1 MKGFIEVTNEK
12 GTKHL
17 INIRHI
23 EEVMNSTIYLDVVN
37 PHCDEQ
43 DHIFCEESYKKIIVK
58 IAKAVGEDK
67 RLIPQKPDIEGD
79 GYDENGELI
88 YDTGFCPN
96 CRHEFEIYYDATKYC
111 PNCGQKLDW
120 SNVKDLDL

>member
-1 MKGFIEVTNEK
+1 MKGFIDVTDER

-43 DHIFCEESYKKIIVK
+43 DHIFCVESYEEIKAKISE
-58 IAKAVGEDK
+58 AVGD
-67 RLIPQKPDIEGD
+67 
-79 GYDENGELI
+79 
-88 YDTGFCPN
+88 
-96 CRHEFEIYYDATKYC
+96 
-111 PNCGQKLDW
+111 
-120 SNVKDLDL
+120 

>member
-1 MKGFIEVTNEK
+1 MKLDLEK
-12 GTKHL
+12 
-17 INIRHI
+17 
-23 EEVMNSTIYLDVVN
+23 TIK
-37 PHCDEQ
+37 
-43 DHIFCEESYKKIIVK
+43 ESVDRAMKEYELTIGMTLKECVERQ
-58 IAKAVGEDK
+58 IAK
-67 RLIPQKPDIEGD
+67 KPDIEGD